1 MPSPQ
6 QVLIFLVSK
15 LTLSFDSPILGVAL
29 GYAAVRTLLKLSSY
43 SSVLPKV
50 RIAPSVQ
57 ISDLRSSLAFDQSDQ
72 STAKLAVFRGTVE
85 AKSALDDSKWNIFK
99 KSDVLVSRGTTDRA
113 VIVRRTQTCVFNE
126 WMGLFGWWDFRA
138 YWRALWRALTDP
150 GSSSLRKVPLILV
163 EGGGRGKKP
172 ISDFV
177 VVNVHRSRQPLP
189 LTTVYRRLHPV
200 IAPPSP
206 ISFFEALYGRDE
218 CQGGV
223 LEEEEILRLGKEISA
238 IGLYSFKNGVLEV
251 KSCKDLPYFL
261 SGMSKEQMVVDL
273 ALRTKK
279 LFRSG
284 IVLGSMSIGLLG
296 YSAVRIW
303 NRWKAWKQQ
312 RQLQQSIRAS
322 ENKAE
327 TQVQEVDAEDDVPRH
342 QLCAV
347 CLTSRRQNAF
357 LPCGHL
363 LCCQPCSVLM
373 KNHVSPK
380 CPLCRKEIL
389 VLVRIYES

>member
-1 MPSPQ
+1 M
-6 QVLIFLVSK
+6 
-15 LTLSFDSPILGVAL
+15 SPILGVAL

-50 RIAPSVQ
+50 RIAPSVK

-99 KSDVLVSRGTTDRA
+99 KSDVLVSRGAIDRA

-126 WMGLFGWWDFRA
+126 WMALFGWWDFRA

-150 GSSSLRKVPLILV
+150 GSSSLRKVPFILV

-177 VVNVHRSRQPLP
+177 V
-189 LTTVYRRLHPV
+189 
-200 IAPPSP
+200 
-206 ISFFEALYGRDE
+206 
-218 CQGGV
+218 GGV
-223 LEEEEILRLGKEISA
+223 LKEEEILRLGKEISA
-238 IGLYSFKNGVLEV
+238 IGLYSFKNGLLEV

-261 SGMSKEQMVVDL
+261 SRMSKEQMVVDL

-279 LFRSG
+279 LFWSG
-284 IVLGSMSIGLLG
+284 IVLGSMPIGLLG

-303 NRWKAWKQQ
+303 NRWKACKRQ
-312 RQLQQSIRAS
+312 RRLLQSIRAS

-327 TQVQEVDAEDDVPRH
+327 TQVQEVDGDVPRH
-342 QLCAV
+342 QLCVV